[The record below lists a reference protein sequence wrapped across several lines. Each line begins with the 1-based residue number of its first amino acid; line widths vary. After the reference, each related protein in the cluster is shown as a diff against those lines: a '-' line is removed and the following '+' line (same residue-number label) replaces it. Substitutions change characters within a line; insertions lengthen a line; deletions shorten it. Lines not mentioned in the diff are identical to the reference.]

1 MAVTVN
7 SVAERYLM
15 TVVEA
20 RNTREMLMGRM
31 VKMELMTVDMG
42 SSSKMALVLIV
53 DKEKSQKD

>member
-15 TVVEA
+15 TVVGA

>member
-1 MAVTVN
+1 VAVTVN